1 MIHAAVE
8 SARRFP
14 RRSVFPAALLPALL
28 VACASA
34 PPESLQRD
42 ARVNRLAGGMRCE
55 SIVASQEVQLPL
67 QGNLADVRV
76 TLRDLPETVGALRVL
91 VRKPRFEAQLELDG
105 APQPFDRVLSLTPER
120 DLTIVLSRPPHQDDD
135 WPRDSCKVCRVEAE
149 LTGLYGAR
157 EGLQAFFAH
166 AMQDAA
172 AIEGAFSR
180 QSGEPLRSG
189 ELRDQLDAL
198 QGEASRCGVSF
209 KPALDAVVRAL
220 DQLDSARLH
229 FYGGPTAELPDANA
243 VARTFD
249 AVQKDFEAQPL
260 VAEVAREA
268 GWPQTLRHP
277 SARFHWSE
285 LHLELSAQAA
295 LLPAVDRA
303 LAAPW
308 IAYALSPDA
317 AALDKR
323 ASTLPP
329 LHDLADAQARIAWVD
344 ARPGSL
350 PLPGAAKPAFL
361 RVRELRAVRHG
372 KRCIGPGG
380 AVPVREGD
388 VATVAQL
395 LGADSSGRFLVL
407 RPDEIP
413 AARETLRKS
422 EGILCEPPQV
432 DVTPV
437 FAQLADKELGPVA
450 ARLALLQKEAK
461 AEPSD
466 AIAKSVQEHTDALL
480 CALFDPRTI
489 ARRAST
495 VAGYKV
501 FVEGGSQ
508 VLELAP
514 DPLICDGRPVTA
526 AEVRRRLREAY
537 REALDRHSVTDRLC
551 PERAG
556 KCPEAVAASVRRLFS
571 LPAPELAAPAPEGS
585 RALDFPPPF
594 GFSDAWVH
602 RLGRCAR
609 QACNELSALKAS
621 APPGQFAGE
630 VCAPLPDEGASQVV
644 SIDAPETPVS
654 LTLACEGTAHVEV
667 LRKPSAGTMVTIASA
682 QPFRFG
688 SQSVNRKGRSPQLG
702 HIYERVADLTDP
714 RDATQG
720 EGGKAGISLTPTVE
734 GQVFYFISFRR
745 RE

>member
-8 SARRFP
+8 SARRNP
-14 RRSVFPAALLPALL
+14 RRSVFPTALLTALL
-28 VACASA
+28 FSCASA
-34 PPESLQRD
+34 PPESLLRD
-42 ARVNRLAGGMRCE
+42 ARVSRLAGGMRCE
-55 SIVASQEVQLPL
+55 SVVVSQEVQLPL
-67 QGNLADVRV
+67 TGNLADVRV
-76 TLRDLPETVGALRVL
+76 TLRDLPETLGALRVL
-91 VRKPRFEAQLELDG
+91 VRKPRFEAQLELEG
-105 APQPFDRVLSLTPER
+105 APQPFDRVLTLTPER
-120 DLTIVLSRPPHQDDD
+120 DLTVVLSRPPHQDDD
-135 WPRDSCKVCRVEAE
+135 WPRDSCKACRVEAE
-149 LTGLYGAR
+149 LTGLFGAR
-157 EGLQAFFAH
+157 EGLQAFFAR
-166 AMQDAA
+166 AMQDAS

-189 ELRDQLDAL
+189 ELRDLAESMQA
-198 QGEASRCGVSF
+198 EASRCGVSF
-209 KPALDAVVRAL
+209 KPALEAVVHAL

-243 VARTFD
+243 VARSFD
-249 AVQKDFEAQPL
+249 AVQKALEAQPL
-260 VAEVAREA
+260 TAEVARDA

-323 ASTLPP
+323 AAALPR
-329 LHDLADAQARIAWVD
+329 LHDLADAEARMAWVD

-372 KRCIGPGG
+372 KRCIGPSG

-395 LGADSSGRFLVL
+395 LGADSAGRLVVL
-407 RPDEIP
+407 RPDQIP

-422 EGILCEPPQV
+422 QGILCEPPQV
-432 DVTPV
+432 DLTPV

-450 ARLALLQKEAK
+450 ARLALLQKEART
-461 AEPSD
+461 EPAD

-480 CALFDPRTI
+480 CALFDVRTI

-501 FVEGGSQ
+501 FVEGGSE
-508 VLELAP
+508 VLSFAP
-514 DPLICDGRPVTA
+514 DPLVCDGRPLTA
-526 AEVRRRLREAY
+526 VEVRRRLRDAY
-537 REALDRHSVTDRLC
+537 RDALDRHATTDRLC
-551 PERAG
+551 PDRGG
-556 KCPEAVAASVRRLFS
+556 KCPEEVAASVRRLFS
-571 LPAPELAAPAPEGS
+571 LPSPELAAPAPEES

-609 QACNELSALKAS
+609 QACNELAALKAS
-621 APPGQFAGE
+621 APAGQFAGE
-630 VCAPLPDEGASQVV
+630 LCAPVPDEGALQVV
-644 SIDAPETPVS
+644 NIDRPETPVS
-654 LTLACEGTAHVEV
+654 LTLACEGTARVEV

-688 SQSVNRKGRSPQLG
+688 TQSVNRKGRSPQLG
-702 HIYERVADLTDP
+702 RIYERVADLSDP
-714 RDATQG
+714 RDAIQG
-720 EGGKAGISLTPTVE
+720 GDGKAGISLTPTVE
-734 GQVFYFISFRR
+734 GQVFYFVSFRR